1 MDINASLIGQAI
13 TFAIL
18 VWFTMKFV
26 WPPLTQMMDERAKRI
41 AEGLAAADRAKHD
54 LELAEKNAADKLREA
69 KVQAAEII
77 AQAEKR
83 ASQLVDEAK
92 DHARIE
98 GERLIAG
105 AKAEVD
111 QQIYH
116 AKEELRQRVSEL
128 AVAGAEKI
136 LRREVNAAAHTELL
150 ASIKAEL

>member
-136 LRREVNAAAHTELL
+136 LRREVNAAAHNELL